1 MKENRRIRIL
11 AVVTITY
18 ILLAFSWWS
27 ILLYQK
33 NRDLFKR
40 EKELHVTI
48 HGGSDTRAL
57 AEIEARHQRQNR
69 MIVGESIF
77 ILASVMVGI
86 WLMTRGFLEE
96 LRINRQRRN
105 FLFSIT
111 HELKTPV
118 AAIRLVLD
126 SLQRREWA
134 PAQKDKLLRSGLRES
149 DRLQITLDNLLL
161 AARLEHA
168 YTPRPTRRAP
178 GLALAE
184 WIADIQGAFPDRD
197 IRLQSTPEPSGPINL
212 DWTGLEVITRNLCE
226 NAVKYSPPD
235 APVLLSCRLAP
246 GRMILE
252 VQDHGPGVPD
262 TEKERIFQMFYRLGE
277 EERRETKGSGLGL
290 YLAREIARRNG
301 GDIRVRD
308 AEPHGALFTLQ
319 LPLNDEAHP
328 AG

>member
-33 NRDLFKR
+33 NRDLFQR
-40 EKELHVTI
+40 EKELQVMI
-48 HGGSDTRAL
+48 HGEAHTQVL
-57 AEIEARHQRQNR
+57 AEIEARHRRQNR
-69 MIVGESIF
+69 MIVGESVF

-134 PAQKDKLLRSGLRES
+134 PAQKEKLLRSGMRES
-149 DRLQITLDNLLL
+149 DRLQATLDNLLL
-161 AARLEHA
+161 AARLEHT
-168 YTPRPTRRAP
+168 YTPRPERRE
-178 GLALAE
+178 LHQALE
-184 WIADIQGAFPDRD
+184 GWIADIRRTFPERD
-197 IRLQSTPEPSGPINL
+197 IRLEAQTPAGAALIL
-212 DWTGLEVITRNLCE
+212 DWTGLEVIARNLSE
-226 NAVKYSPPD
+226 NALKYSPPGT
-235 APVLLSCRLAP
+235 AVILRCRIEP
-246 GRMILE
+246 GRLELE
-252 VQDHGPGVPD
+252 VQDHGPGIPEP
-262 TEKERIFQMFYRLGE
+262 EKERIFQMFYRLGE
-277 EERRETKGSGLGL
+277 EDRRETKGSGLGL

-301 GDIRVRD
+301 GDIRVGD

-319 LPLNDEAHP
+319 LPLPDEAHP